1 MSGNGFAKTTQAI
14 GAPEDRLRTANGVG
28 LAIWVCVE
36 FRLKLVPASEGAGD
50 CGPVEILEGKS
61 EFLADLLARLNE
73 IIRKPDGRYMVVYDP
88 KTGQPRRIPR
98 TD

>member
-1 MSGNGFAKTTQAI
+1 MT
-14 GAPEDRLRTANGVG
+14 
-28 LAIWVCVE
+28 LA
-36 FRLKLVPASEGAGD
+36 PASEGAGE
-50 CGPVEILEGKS
+50 CPPVEVLEGKS

-98 TD
+98 SD